1 MDALTQV
8 AIVANMTWWS
18 VALAVAFWLY
28 WQRGRIQQVQQVVE
42 DSVSRVQYV
51 MVDDYVSEEV
61 MPGDVWRTIKKY
73 EREGY
78 EYKGLESHGVIQK
91 LKFHGVIKRPIRNGQ
106 VG

>member
-28 WQRGRIQQVQQVVE
+28 WQRGRINQQAT
-42 DSVSRVQYV
+42 DDIQYV

-61 MPGDVWRTIKKY
+61 KPGDVWRTIKKY

-91 LKFHGVIKRPIRNGQ
+91 LRFHGVIKRPIRNGQ
-106 VG
+106 VR